1 MPTALRDVVRYAV
14 ELAAPE
20 ELPLLD
26 GLTEL
31 DDVQAERAL
40 TSRSRARERLGF
52 GLTEAVAL
60 VTPVLW
66 TVLSEAGRH
75 AVGLAVDGAVERLR
89 ARLRRRRADLAGAD
103 RLTLPPMPPERIEE
117 IRHAVRERCLA
128 AGVNRARA
136 VAVADAVAVRLAM
149 DELRSNRE
157 GGDPQQPGPAQ

>member
-14 ELAAPE
+14 EHAAPE

-26 GLTEL
+26 GLAEL
-31 DDVQAERAL
+31 DDVHAERSL
-40 TSRSRARERLGF
+40 TTRSRARERLGF
-52 GLTEAVAL
+52 GLTDAVAL

-75 AVGLAVDGAVERLR
+75 AVGLAVDGAVDRLR
-89 ARLRRRRADLAGAD
+89 DRLRRRRADPTGAA

-117 IRHAVRERCLA
+117 IRHTVRERCLA

-149 DELRSNRE
+149 DELRSSRE
-157 GGDPQQPGPAQ
+157 DGGPEQPDPAR